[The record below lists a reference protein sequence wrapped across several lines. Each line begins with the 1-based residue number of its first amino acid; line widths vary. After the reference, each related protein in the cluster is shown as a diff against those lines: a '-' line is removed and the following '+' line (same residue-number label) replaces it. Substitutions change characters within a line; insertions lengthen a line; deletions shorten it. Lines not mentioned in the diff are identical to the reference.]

1 MARKHARQSE
11 DAAIDMTPMLDIVF
25 IMLIFFIVTTSFVKE
40 AGLEVDRPPAQTALE
55 QTHGNVMIAISEN
68 GEIWMSKREVE
79 IEQVRLL
86 VQQAQTENPEG
97 TVVIIADELA
107 PTGTVV
113 QVMDQA
119 RLGGAEQVAIAA
131 EEAAGS

>member
-1 MARKHARQSE
+1 
-11 DAAIDMTPMLDIVF
+11 MLDIVF